1 MPETIKLNPTAVV
14 HVQLPNGRS
23 LELIP
28 FHLRGDDWTLDISP
42 VVGDKL
48 NLIAWGDKAERLYD
62 FRAEGAKPIT
72 FITIEVPEMRLAFTR
87 PTR

>member
-1 MPETIKLNPTAVV
+1 MPETIKLNPMAVV

-28 FHLRGDDWTLDISP
+28 FHLSGDDWTLDISP

-48 NLIAWGDKAERLYD
+48 NLIAWGRGLEQRLYD
-62 FRAEGAKPIT
+62 FRREDAKPIT
-72 FITIEVPEMRLAFTR
+72 FITIEVPK
-87 PTR
+87 